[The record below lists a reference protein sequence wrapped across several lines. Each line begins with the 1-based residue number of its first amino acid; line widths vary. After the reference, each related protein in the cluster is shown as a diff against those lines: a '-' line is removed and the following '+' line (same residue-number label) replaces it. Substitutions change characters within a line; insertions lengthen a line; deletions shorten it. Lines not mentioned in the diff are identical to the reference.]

1 MPNFKI
7 TQQNFFVVFMAQKFN
22 VISIKLTLIQI
33 QYKSRLAGKLKQRV
47 KALIDRFFQFS
58 NLYENDENFK

>member
-1 MPNFKI
+1 MLFL
-7 TQQNFFVVFMAQKFN
+7 
-22 VISIKLTLIQI
+22 LTLIQI
-33 QYKSRLAGKLKQRV
+33 QYKSRLAGKFKQWV